1 MAAGLTVSGDRVTQ
15 FADAFEQ
22 VLRATA
28 DPEHLQA
35 ELMIDGDLDPGEASL
50 ELADSLS
57 RQVWGQ
63 GFPEPLFAHRFK
75 VLNQRR
81 VGERHLKL
89 ELMSGQRRFDAIA
102 FGREQPMPAD
112 PTLAYRLSVNEYRG
126 MRSMQLVIEACAED
140 RTL

>member
-1 MAAGLTVSGDRVTQ
+1 MLFRS
-15 FADAFEQ
+15 
-22 VLRATA
+22 
-28 DPEHLQA
+28 
-35 ELMIDGDLDPGEASL
+35 
-50 ELADSLS
+50 
-57 RQVWGQ
+57 
-63 GFPEPLFAHRFK
+63 LFAHRFK